1 MKGIQADLLAGKCHF
16 KVAEVILEF
25 NRIQETI
32 LT

>member
-1 MKGIQADLLAGKCHF
+1 MKGIQAGKCHF

-25 NRIQETI
+25 NQIQETI